1 MLFLS
6 NISPRV
12 LGHVNVFFS
21 AVFYNFLARS
31 QWGRFFF
38 VRGGFQVCFPTTV
51 VVFLLGA
58 GGLRSMELVFMDGS
72 DTAYISKSQIYLL
85 SASVALQKTL
95 PP

>member
-1 MLFLS
+1 MYFS
-6 NISPRV
+6 VPYFITFW
-12 LGHVNVFFS
+12 LGPS
-21 AVFYNFLARS
+21 GA
-31 QWGRFFF
+31 GFFF